1 MRPLWLYLRSRSSR
15 QALLRILA
23 LAALTWL
30 LLWLGEESVFVP
42 LLQTMMPVAVASVIG
57 LSADSPFA
65 ELEETTSR
73 SRVRGSR
80 TWEGASVAAVALRL
94 AILSFPTGKLA
105 GSCAILRLYR
115 SDLVAWRL
123 FGAPYLVLLT
133 MPARLLLWRILGL
146 PLYEPGEQEAL
157 WRPWRYWGGY
167 GLRYRCAIAR
177 AGPHGW
183 RAYAL
188 NRRRRQSTGE
198 TPNVTKPGSSS
209 LDAPV

>member
-1 MRPLWLYLRSRSSR
+1 MSLRSRSSR

-73 SRVRGSR
+73 SRVLLRLAHLG
-80 TWEGASVAAVALRL
+80 GLLLVAAVALRL
-94 AILSFPTGKLA
+94 GDFVVPQPGSWPALVRNTLGYTGLT
-105 GSCAILRLYR
+105 
-115 SDLVAWRL
+115 LVAWRL
-123 FGAPYLVLLT
+123 FGAPYSWVLPLLYASLVF
-133 MPARLLLWRILGL
+133 ASSGAHLWAW

-157 WRPWRYWGGY
+157 MAALALLGVGMA
-167 GLRYRCAIAR
+167 CALSPVPFAPAQGRMVGAR
-177 AGPHGW
+177 I
-183 RAYAL
+183 AL
-188 NRRRRQSTGE
+188 NRRSGRQS
-198 TPNVTKPGSSS
+198 NR
-209 LDAPV
+209 